1 MFRSRLVYFALAA
14 AWAAFA
20 WWLYRD
26 YVAKVA
32 AERASLRAQG
42 EAILVALESSIGA
55 LSRFQDRRGDQPR
68 DSWYAEL
75 RDRRI
80 EQLKAS
86 LDELVQNPYPPIF
99 AVSILDS
106 GGESIVSSGDMERWN
121 IELAGSNDENW
132 LDGALL
138 LTRTVDTSRSE
149 WIRPGKRSFFM
160 EPLLRPFRGMED
172 RERRRSRHP
181 DFWKNLGLTADQ
193 EKKYG
198 EIQKSFAANLQ
209 AAKSEGERAALFSQM
224 QQDFQSILTEE
235 QAKKL
240 EAMMVDEEGAGE
252 DRQSRPEERGRSS
265 SPVYARLVLSQGELA
280 SIIQHHAHMALL
292 AGMVGLV
299 AAVFLGVAWHSS
311 IKNREQVAALEVAE
325 AQNLH
330 LREMQ
335 LAGAGLAH
343 EMKNPL
349 NIVRGTAQGM
359 LQNGN
364 KPAKERQALERMLDE
379 IDRVVSRLNEFLSF
393 SRMPKPE
400 FSPVSV
406 RQVVDQV
413 SSLLHHGMEAENPK
427 IAVSELPTILAD
439 RRLFRQIVFNLL
451 HNGVRATEEAGSVRV
466 YAAATGPT
474 TVRLEVSDSGT
485 GVPEGMRDSLFRP
498 YCTGWSG
505 GTGLGLCIVRQL
517 ALAHGWKV
525 GYRPSQDGG
534 STFWISGIEL
544 FKGEDEA
551 KTQEKT
557 PSGR

>member
-1 MFRSRLVYFALAA
+1 
-14 AWAAFA
+14 
-20 WWLYRD
+20 
-26 YVAKVA
+26 
-32 AERASLRAQG
+32 
-42 EAILVALESSIGA
+42 
-55 LSRFQDRRGDQPR
+55 
-68 DSWYAEL
+68 
-75 RDRRI
+75 
-80 EQLKAS
+80 
-86 LDELVQNPYPPIF
+86 
-99 AVSILDS
+99 
-106 GGESIVSSGDMERWN
+106 
-121 IELAGSNDENW
+121 
-132 LDGALL
+132 
-138 LTRTVDTSRSE
+138 
-149 WIRPGKRSFFM
+149 
-160 EPLLRPFRGMED
+160 MED